1 MKILSDLDIIDY
13 AKAVIFALERKKTIK
28 AQALKIR
35 QYPIFSKVIEDYSK
49 AKNAGVDLE
58 RYLAEYKGE
67 PAIVTA

>member
-1 MKILSDLDIIDY
+1 MKILSDLDVIDY
-13 AKAVIFALERKKTIK
+13 AKAVIFAFERKKQIK
-28 AQALKIR
+28 TQPLKVR

-67 PAIVTA
+67 PAIA

>member
-1 MKILSDLDIIDY
+1 MKILSDLDVIDY
-13 AKAVIFALERKKTIK
+13 AKAVIFAFERKKMIK
-28 AQALKIR
+28 AQPLKVR

-67 PAIVTA
+67 PAIA

>member
-1 MKILSDLDIIDY
+1 MNILSDLDVIDY
-13 AKAVIFALERKKTIK
+13 AKAVIFAFERKKTIK
-28 AQALKIR
+28 AQPLKVR

-67 PAIVTA
+67 PAIA

>member
-1 MKILSDLDIIDY
+1 MKILSDLDVIDY
-13 AKAVIFALERKKTIK
+13 AKAVIFAFERKKTIK
-28 AQALKIR
+28 AQPLKVR

-67 PAIVTA
+67 PAIA

>member
-1 MKILSDLDIIDY
+1 MKNLSDLDVIDY
-13 AKAVIFALERKKTIK
+13 AKAVIFAFERKKQIK
-28 AQALKIR
+28 AQPLKVR

-67 PAIVTA
+67 PAIA